1 MSERAWEAV
10 ELGHHNEDLHTTR
23 KSKAA
28 QSDGRASGAVRY
40 EVIQRC
46 LRDGVLF
53 VSVRCACSSFN
64 GEAQKRTHAGKARVA
79 KET

>member
-1 MSERAWEAV
+1 MSERTWEAV

-23 KSKAA
+23 KSKVA

-46 LRDGVLF
+46 LRDGSCSCLSGALAA
-53 VSVRCACSSFN
+53 VSMERPK
-64 GEAQKRTHAGKARVA
+64 QTHAGKARVA

>member
-1 MSERAWEAV
+1 M

-23 KSKAA
+23 KSKVA

-53 VSVRCACSSFN
+53 VSVRCACSSL
-64 GEAQKRTHAGKARVA
+64 GLGSVLAAEPSIG
-79 KET
+79 